1 MQKKILNQQ
10 NIKGWNCKKKKSK
23 TSEIAIKRMWTK
35 SDVKIIWNQMLRN
48 KIKNKIQLEK

>member
-1 MQKKILNQQ
+1 MKLQ
-10 NIKGWNCKKKKSK
+10 KKKKSK
-23 TSEIAIKRMWTK
+23 TSEIEIKRMWTK

>member
-1 MQKKILNQQ
+1 MKLQ
-10 NIKGWNCKKKKSK
+10 KKKKSK